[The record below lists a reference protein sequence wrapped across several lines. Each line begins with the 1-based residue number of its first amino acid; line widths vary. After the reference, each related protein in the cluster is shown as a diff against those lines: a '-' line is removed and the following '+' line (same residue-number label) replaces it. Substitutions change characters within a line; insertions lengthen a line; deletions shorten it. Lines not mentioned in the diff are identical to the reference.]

1 MSLRK
6 AIAAIGPPLLL
17 AAAPSTAYAHGFGE
31 RYDLPV
37 PLSLYVIGAG
47 TAVALSFVVIVLF
60 ARGGAGGGYP
70 RANLLRWRAARLL
83 ADGRFLFAVKL
94 ASAAVFVTYLVA
106 GFAGNSDPN
115 RNLVP
120 TMTWVVFWVGL
131 AYLSGLVGNL
141 WALINPWKILF
152 GWAEA
157 LWRRSTGGRL
167 SRGVEYPP
175 ELGAW
180 PAVALFLVFAWAE
193 VAWPDSGRP
202 SRVAALALAYTGV
215 TFAGMYV
222 YGRDTWLKHGEA
234 LSMAMAFFARLA
246 PTEVRAPALV
256 GQGQVVDDYE
266 AYSKAPPAQREW
278 NLRPWGSGL
287 LTGERLT
294 LSGAAFLV
302 LMLSTVSF
310 DGFSETPLWA
320 SFLADSFSAFSW
332 LGVHAF
338 TGIRTFGLLLT
349 PTLLFGAFAL
359 TALLMRRIGQS
370 EESVGD
376 LIGRFAVSL
385 APIALAYHVAH
396 FLSFLLIQGQRI
408 VPLASD
414 PLGEGWDLF
423 GTAGYVIDI
432 GVVNAR
438 FAWIVGVAAI
448 VIGHIAAVYAA
459 HVIAGW
465 TFASRALALRSQL
478 PMMALMTGYTML
490 SLWIV
495 AQPIVSD

>member
-1 MSLRK
+1 MSRGR

-17 AAAPSTAYAHGFGE
+17 AAVPSTAYAHGFGE

-47 TAVALSFVVIVLF
+47 MAVALSFVVIVLF
-60 ARGGAGGGYP
+60 ARGRAGGDYP
-70 RANLLRWRAARLL
+70 RANLLRRWAGRLL
-83 ADGRFLFAVKL
+83 ADSRFLFAVKL

-106 GFAGNSDPN
+106 GFVGNPDPN

-131 AYLSGLVGNL
+131 AYVSGLVGNL

-157 LWRRSTGGRL
+157 LWRRSIGGRL
-167 SRGVEYPP
+167 SRGAEYPA

-202 SRVAALALAYTGV
+202 SRVATLALAYTGV

-222 YGRDTWLKHGEA
+222 YGRDTWLKRGEA
-234 LSMAMAFFARLA
+234 FSIAMAFFARLA
-246 PTEVRAPALV
+246 PTEVRAPG

-266 AYSKAPPAQREW
+266 AYSKASPAQREW

-294 LSGAAFLV
+294 FSGAVFLA

-320 SFLADSFSAFSW
+320 SFLADSFGAFSW

-338 TGIRTFGLLLT
+338 TGIKTFGLLLA
-349 PTLLFGAFAL
+349 PALLFGAFAL
-359 TALLMRRIGQS
+359 TALLVRRLGRS
-370 EESVGD
+370 EEPVGD

-414 PLGEGWDLF
+414 PLGKGWDLF
-423 GTAGYVIDI
+423 GTAGYAIDI
-432 GVVNAR
+432 GIVNAR

-459 HVIAGW
+459 HVIAGR
-465 TFASRALALRSQL
+465 TFASHALALRSQL

-490 SLWIV
+490 SLWII
-495 AQPIVSD
+495 AQPIVAD